1 MRSNAAESDIL
12 SIREAMMRTSRP
24 MPDAPMRHTTSVE
37 GGRSAAEIPEA
48 VSRPA
53 VSAPKA
59 AVSSA
64 EITPAGAAESFGSEF
79 GSSGPSFATNS
90 LKQKENT
97 WWKGRDS
104 NDPGSMS
111 AGGYG

>member
-1 MRSNAAESDIL
+1 MRSNAAESDIIA
-12 SIREAMMRTSRP
+12 IRAAMMRTSRP
-24 MPDAPMRHTTSVE
+24 MPDAPMRQTTSVE
-37 GGRSAAEIPEA
+37 GGHCAAEIPDA

-53 VSAPKA
+53 VSAPEA

-64 EITPAGAAESFGSEF
+64 EIRPAEAAESLGSEF
-79 GSSGPSFATNS
+79 GSSGPSFGTNS

-104 NDPGSMS
+104 NRVSSD
-111 AGGYG
+111 

>member
-24 MPDAPMRHTTSVE
+24 MPDAPMRQTTSVE

-53 VSAPKA
+53 VSAPEA

-79 GSSGPSFATNS
+79 GSSGPSFAANA

-97 WWKGRDS
+97 WWKRRDS